1 MELTYIINNNYYHCV
16 PFKKIWHLVSQQIS
30 TIQGITMA
38 EVAKQLMEIAT
49 LTSWQEP

>member
-1 MELTYIINNNYYHCV
+1 MGLNLELISNNYYHCV

-30 TIQGITMA
+30 TIQSIRIA

-49 LTSWQEP
+49 LTL